1 MAAWHWA
8 GLAISAE
15 VLQLKVRANQEF
27 LCHAYVFVPL
37 SVATLLHGGWF
48 Y

>member
-15 VLQLKVRANQEF
+15 VLQLKVRANQEKKSPGS
-27 LCHAYVFVPL
+27 LP
-37 SVATLLHGGWF
+37 GF
-48 Y
+48 YMHHSPKT

>member
-1 MAAWHWA
+1 MLTHGARRTMRRPA
-8 GLAISAE
+8 
-15 VLQLKVRANQEF
+15 VKF

-37 SVATLLHGGWF
+37 SVATLLQCGWF